1 MGIILFFF
9 SISELFLPSGVQIL
23 KDENCKKDKI
33 SVGIELSPAAKITQ
47 NRRNLFEESGYNYA
61 YLKHIDSAASLSDF
75 VSLLSKEKIFLAQKE
90 EGPVNLLRLVLNDFN
105 VNSSPVINITFGITG
120 KIDENEI
127 IKLAKMIPDS
137 VISNSTAYYKLDRVI
152 GKHLYQGEKNFIA
165 NISPSPFSDDFCAFL
180 VFLRFMNNRKLKVN
194 FSPETAP
201 STFVIYLSENK
212 INLLTEQPG
221 SNEIEK
227 AISDVSNWLAVL
239 SLEENRSRFLILT
252 ASMGVDEKAVKK
264 WPRKIKNLKESDIRY
279 VWKKYL
285 ISGFVASLDTTL
297 IRKIQEIFPESDIVE

>member
-33 SVGIELSPAAKITQ
+33 SVGIELSPAAKIAE
-47 NRRNLFEESGYNYA
+47 NRRNLFQKSGYNYV
-61 YLKHIDSAASLSDF
+61 YLKHIDSAASLYDF
-75 VSLLSKEKIFLAQKE
+75 VSLLSKEKIFFAEKE
-90 EGPVNLLRLVLNDFN
+90 KGPANLLRLVLNDFN

-127 IKLAKMIPDS
+127 IELAKMIPDS
-137 VISNSTAYYKLDRVI
+137 IVSNSTAYYKLDRVI
-152 GKHLYQGEKNFIA
+152 GKHLYLGEKNFIA

-180 VFLRFMNNRKLKVN
+180 VFLRLMNNRKFKVN

-201 STFVIYLSENK
+201 STFVIYVSEDK

-221 SNEIEK
+221 GDEIGE

-252 ASMGVDEKAVKK
+252 ASMGVEEKTVKK

-297 IRKIQEIFPESDIVE
+297 IRKVQQIFPESDIVE